1 MDPNND
7 PPLVLVYRAIPSDP
21 SVRSSNSLFIT
32 ESAGQKGKPER
43 RLLFSGPSPAPQT
56 VASRMGVERG
66 TALLERRR
74 LMLVDGVPVRL
85 AISYF
90 PTDAPEAGEL
100 AGDTFLPGGLQE
112 LFDRHGRRFQR
123 AEETLVARL
132 PTPVEAEVLQI
143 SPAEPVVEILRTSYD
158 DRQSPVHTLQTICAA
173 SRHVFP
179 VTQAPGDT
187 VF

>member
-1 MDPNND
+1 MDPNDD
-7 PPLVLVYRAIPSDP
+7 PPRVLVHRAIPTDP

-32 ESAGQKGKPER
+32 ETAGQEGKPER
-43 RLLFSGPSPAPQT
+43 RLLSSGASPAPRT
-56 VASRMGVERG
+56 VATRMGVKPG
-66 TALLERRR
+66 TDLLERRR

-100 AGDTFLPGGLQE
+100 AGDSFLPGGLQE

-132 PTPVEAEVLQI
+132 PTPEEAQVLQI
-143 SPAEPVVEILRTSYD
+143 PPAEPVVEILRTSYD
-158 DRQSPVHTLQTICAA
+158 DQQSPVHTLQTICAA

-179 VTQAPGDT
+179 VTQAPSDT